1 MALSYQDVITAIKDE
16 RQEEVLLMLVME
28 LVMSRLSMI
37 QDFLLSRFKF
47 ILSLLPG
54 SAPPPAPLYFDDVIR
69 YSERIFSCVAN
80 NYFFGAGNDDSGR
93 GMMVNGQ

>member
-1 MALSYQDVITAIKDE
+1 MSSQITAIKDE

-54 SAPPPAPLYFDDVIR
+54 SAPPVRPPPFISMTSSDILRKYFRVWPIIISSVR
-69 YSERIFSCVAN
+69 
-80 NYFFGAGNDDSGR
+80 GTMTAGGE
-93 GMMVNGQ
+93 

>member
-1 MALSYQDVITAIKDE
+1 VALSYQDVITAIKDE

-37 QDFLLSRFKF
+37 QDFLLYRFKF

-54 SAPPPAPLYFDDVIR
+54 SPPPPFYFDDVIR